1 MQNLM
6 DDVPVSLPAGSIK
19 FMHQLRL
26 FMRSQNKAWATEKTY
41 VHWIKRFIHF
51 HADQHPKE
59 LGARAYA

>member
-6 DDVPVSLPAGSIK
+6 DDVPVSLPAGSKK

-26 FMRSQNKAWATEKTY
+26 FIRSHNKSWATEKTY
-41 VHWIKRFIHF
+41 RHWVKGFIHF
-51 HADQHPKE
+51 NGDKHPKE